1 MPQPLEKPVNKTLTP
16 GNIYLVGLMGAGK
29 TSVGRYLAKNLGKT
43 FYDCDHEVERRTGVK
58 IPLIFEIEGEQGFRV
73 REASVLSELTKL
85 QDVVL
90 ATGGGAVIRAENRR
104 ELASYGTVIYL
115 RASPS
120 DLWQRT
126 RNDRNRPLLQTA
138 DPLGKLE
145 QLFLE
150 RDPLYREIASIIE
163 DTGSQSVRTLAQRLQ
178 QRLQEKVELLAPEMP
193 GPPIEQP

>member
-1 MPQPLEKPVNKTLTP
+1 M
-16 GNIYLVGLMGAGK
+16 
-29 TSVGRYLAKNLGKT
+29 
-43 FYDCDHEVERRTGVK
+43 
-58 IPLIFEIEGEQGFRV
+58 
-73 REASVLSELTKL
+73 LSELTKL

-104 ELASYGTVIYL
+104 ELASHGTVIYL

>member
-1 MPQPLEKPVNKTLTP
+1 
-16 GNIYLVGLMGAGK
+16 
-29 TSVGRYLAKNLGKT
+29 
-43 FYDCDHEVERRTGVK
+43 
-58 IPLIFEIEGEQGFRV
+58 LIFEIEGEQGFRA
-73 REASVLSELTKL
+73 RETSVLSELTKL
-85 QDVVL
+85 QNVVL
-90 ATGGGAVIRAENRR
+90 ATGGGAVISAENRR
-104 ELASYGTVIYL
+104 ELASHGTVIYL

-178 QRLQEKVELLAPEMP
+178 QRLQEHIELLPPEMP
-193 GPPIEQP
+193 RPPIEQP

>member
-1 MPQPLEKPVNKTLTP
+1 M
-16 GNIYLVGLMGAGK
+16 
-29 TSVGRYLAKNLGKT
+29 
-43 FYDCDHEVERRTGVK
+43 
-58 IPLIFEIEGEQGFRV
+58 
-73 REASVLSELTKL
+73 SELTKL
-85 QDVVL
+85 QNVVL
-90 ATGGGAVIRAENRR
+90 ATGGGAVISAENRR
-104 ELASYGTVIYL
+104 ELASNGTVIYL

-138 DPLGKLE
+138 DPLGRLE

-178 QRLQEKVELLAPEMP
+178 QRLQEHVELLPPEMP
-193 GPPIEQP
+193 GSPIEQR

>member
-1 MPQPLEKPVNKTLTP
+1 M
-16 GNIYLVGLMGAGK
+16 
-29 TSVGRYLAKNLGKT
+29 
-43 FYDCDHEVERRTGVK
+43 
-58 IPLIFEIEGEQGFRV
+58 IFEIEGEQGFRV

-90 ATGGGAVIRAENRR
+90 ATGGGAVISAENRR
-104 ELASYGTVIYL
+104 ELASHGTVIYL

-193 GPPIEQP
+193 RPPIEQP